1 MIPRIIHSKNI
12 SKIRQKDYPQNPCA
26 IVNDMLQRLC
36 PLHKDTN
43 DVLILRNLVMILL
56 GFAGFLRFDKIS
68 SLKCNNILV
77 EEEYVKLLL
86 RKVKMTS
93 YM

>member
-1 MIPRIIHSKNI
+1 
-12 SKIRQKDYPQNPCA
+12 
-26 IVNDMLQRLC
+26 MLQRLC

-77 EEEYVKLLL
+77 VWVVEEYII
-86 RKVKMTS
+86 
-93 YM
+93 